1 MAVGGDILE
10 LSYNHPTLGSG
21 TIFAKSAED
30 SNFDLGGFRNDDDA
44 NGIDGGGTVI
54 KKLNRV
60 RWSFDVSV
68 SWDMNNRN
76 ELEAVVAMAGDPQE
90 AEWTISHINGTVYKG
105 TGSPVG
111 DLVGNG
117 NSATFPL
124 KLGGGGKLVKI
135 S

>member
-1 MAVGGDILE
+1 MAVGGDIFE

-21 TIFAKSAED
+21 IIFAKAAED

-44 NGIDGGGTVI
+44 NGVDSGGNVI

-60 RWSFDVSV
+60 RWSFDVAV
-68 SWDMNNRN
+68 SWDMNSRS
-76 ELEAVVAMAGDPQE
+76 ELESVVAMAGSPEE
-90 AEWTISHINGTVYKG
+90 AEWTISHVNGSIYKG

-117 NSATFPL
+117 NAATFAL
-124 KLGGGGKLVKI
+124 KISGGGKLVKI